1 MTKLRITQEEAI
13 QIYKNVGLTLL
24 EEYKGSKYK
33 HLCQDDKGY
42 RYTLSIGCVKDKRTK
57 KFSRYNKNNLYTIY
71 NLKHFIKENNL
82 RCSLMEDDTKIVKE
96 KDKLRFICGNCG
108 KEYFLHY
115 NHLLSYKKDTCNK
128 CSYQSFGD
136 KNKFTKEDYEEFL
149 KSTNYSLI
157 DGKEPNY
164 RQIHIKDNDGFKYI
178 ATFPNIYNGTIPIK
192 FHKHNPYTIENMK
205 LFLSINDFP
214 IELLENND
222 KNNFDTRS
230 EYLRFSCMEC
240 GKEYKATWDQIV
252 FRQRYRCPKCKNH
265 QSKYE
270 YYVEQYLLE
279 KNVDYIR
286 QKRFEDCKNIRTLP
300 FDFYLP
306 KYNYIIEVHGEQHY
320 YENDVFPETLEHR
333 QHIDKIK
340 ENYCKENNINFVAIP
355 YWLIVNNHIIKRY
368 KEIIDHIINQD

>member
-1 MTKLRITQEEAI
+1 MTKLRIKQEEAI
-13 QIYKNVGLTLL
+13 RIYKDAGLTLL

-33 HLCQDDKGY
+33 HLCQDDNGY
-42 RYTLSIGCVKDKRTK
+42 KYTLSIDCVKDKRTK
-57 KFSRYNKNNLYTIY
+57 KFSKYSKNNLYTVY

-82 RCSLMEDDTKIVKE
+82 RCSLMEDDNKIVRE

-108 KEYFLHY
+108 KEYFLRY

-136 KNKFTKEDYEEFL
+136 KNKFKREDYEEFL

-164 RQIHIKDNDGFKYI
+164 RQIHIKDSDGFKYI
-178 ATFPNIYNGTIPIK
+178 ATFPNIYNGTTPIK
-192 FHKHNPYTIENMK
+192 FHKCNPYTIENMK
-205 LFLSINDFP
+205 LYLLINDFP
-214 IELLENND
+214 VKLLEDND
-222 KNNFDTRS
+222 RNNFDIKS

-240 GKEYKATWDQIV
+240 GREYKATWLQV
-252 FRQRYRCPKCKNH
+252 ASKQRYRCLECTNH

-270 YYVEQYLLE
+270 YYLEQYLIE
-279 KNVDYIR
+279 KNIDYIR
-286 QKRFEDCKNIRTLP
+286 QKRFDGCRNIKPLP

-333 QHIDKIK
+333 QYIDKIK

-355 YWLIVNNHIIKRY
+355 YWLIVNNHKIKRY
-368 KEIIDHIINQD
+368 KEIIDNIINQD